1 MMHRVFSVLLA
12 LFIAVPAFGKS
23 KRDVYPTSCDVLWSA
38 VKNTLENP
46 KDYGVLSVNDLT
58 LRASFMVVGN
68 LVRYTD
74 RVSLTEE
81 DGRCRMDLRML
92 QVGPD
97 NSDERGFRHRLKRS
111 LAKVQTAKSGSAG
124 EPQPAVPMGQQ

>member
-1 MMHRVFSVLLA
+1 MRRIFAVLLA
-12 LFIAVPAFGKS
+12 LLVVVPAYAKP
-23 KRDVYPTSCDVLWSA
+23 KRDVFPMPCDVLWSA

-46 KDYGVLSVNDLT
+46 KDYGLLAVNDLT

-74 RVSLTEE
+74 RVALIEE
-81 DGRCRMDLRML
+81 GGGCRMDLRML

-111 LAKVQTAKSGSAG
+111 LAKVERAKSGASG
-124 EPQPAVPMGQQ
+124 ESQPAAPMGQQ

>member
-1 MMHRVFSVLLA
+1 MMPRVFSVLLA
-12 LFIAVPAFGKS
+12 LFVAVPAYAKS
-23 KRDVYPTSCDVLWSA
+23 KRDVYPMPCDVLWSA

-46 KDYGVLSVNDLT
+46 KDYGLLAVNDLT

-74 RVSLTEE
+74 RVALSEE
-81 DGRCRMDLRML
+81 DGSCRMDLRML

-111 LAKVQTAKSGSAG
+111 LAKVQTLKSRSAG
-124 EPQPAVPMGQQ
+124 EPQPAVLMGQQ